1 MKKNVMEEF
10 CKNARNM
17 TERNE
22 EKICGKR
29 NLFKSNSVQRR
40 TDEKVSTQ
48 CCYASD
54 NFLHLEMY
62 RNCSIRGRNTVR

>member
-1 MKKNVMEEF
+1 MKKSVMEEY

-22 EKICGKR
+22 EKIWGKR
-29 NLFKSNSVQRR
+29 NLFKSDSVQRR
-40 TDEKVSTQ
+40 TAEKVSAE

-62 RNCSIRGRNTVR
+62 RYCSIIGRNTVR